1 MGIKYK
7 SKTNDLPKVAKTIEM
22 MNGRKVTVGALN
34 GENAWLAGIHEY

>member
-7 SKTNDLPKVAKTIEM
+7 SKTNNLPTGAKSLEM